1 MIVPQP
7 TQRYTGYSSEGSR
20 NLLDAVMTKRQ
31 SDAAERRDKRDFAFR
46 KEQYDTQQ
54 KQLED
59 SKIANKALADSLDAQ
74 RKQQERVLKYYRERE
89 KFGKNKG
96 SIGSVSLMD
105 LYLNPFLLAGLRRFG
120 IGRPTDGSIT
130 LPRYLHGLVDP
141 TIYDREFDRM
151 TGGAPQLN
159 PIPYNPNVTD
169 REMERQRIILNNQ
182 QNDPDYYIPQIRI
195 EP

>member
-46 KEQYDTQQ
+46 KEQYDKQQ
-54 KQLED
+54 KQIED
-59 SKIANKALADSLDAQ
+59 SKIANKALADALDAQ
-74 RKQQERVLKYYRERE
+74 AKQQERVMQYYRDRE
-89 KFGKNKG
+89 KFRKNRG

-120 IGRPTDGSIT
+120 IGRPTDGRASS
-130 LPRYLHGLVDP
+130 
-141 TIYDREFDRM
+141 
-151 TGGAPQLN
+151 
-159 PIPYNPNVTD
+159 
-169 REMERQRIILNNQ
+169 
-182 QNDPDYYIPQIRI
+182 
-195 EP
+195 

>member
-31 SDAAERRDKRDFAFR
+31 TDAAERRDKRDFAFR
-46 KEQYDTQQ
+46 KEQYDRQQ
-54 KQLED
+54 QQLED

-74 RKQQERVLKYYRERE
+74 RKQQERVMQYYRERE

-105 LYLNPFLLAGLRRFG
+105 LYLSPFLLAGLRRFG
-120 IGRPTDGSIT
+120 IARPSDGSIT

>member
-20 NLLDAVMTKRQ
+20 NLLDAVMSKRQ
-31 SDAAERRDKRDFAFR
+31 SDAAERRDRRDFAFR
-46 KEQYDTQQ
+46 QEQYDTQQ
-54 KQLED
+54 KQLAD
-59 SKIANKALADSLDAQ
+59 SKIANKALADSIDAQ

-96 SIGSVSLMD
+96 SIGSLSLMD

-159 PIPYNPNVTD
+159 PVPYNPNVND
-169 REMERQRIILNNQ
+169 QNLEQMRRRLNETI
-182 QNDPDYYIPQIRI
+182 NDPTYYTNP
-195 EP
+195 

>member
-46 KEQYDTQQ
+46 KEQYDKQQ
-54 KQLED
+54 KQIED
-59 SKIANKALADSLDAQ
+59 SKIANKALADALDAQ
-74 RKQQERVLKYYRERE
+74 AKQQERVMQYYRDRE
-89 KFGKNKG
+89 KFRKNRG

-141 TIYDREFDRM
+141 TIYDREFERR
-151 TGGAPQLN
+151 TGGAPPLN
-159 PIPYNPNVTD
+159 PIQYNPNVND
-169 REMERQRIILNNQ
+169 MNLEQMRRRLNETI
-182 QNDPDYYIPQIRI
+182 NDPTYYTNP
-195 EP
+195 